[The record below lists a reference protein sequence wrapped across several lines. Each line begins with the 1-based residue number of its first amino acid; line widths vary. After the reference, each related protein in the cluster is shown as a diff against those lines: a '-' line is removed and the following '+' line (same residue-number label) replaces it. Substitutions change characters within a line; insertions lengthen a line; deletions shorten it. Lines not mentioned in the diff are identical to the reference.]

1 MRRSQQCFWSPRLF
15 SHRKIPVLSNPFWQK
30 PLDGANGWL
39 QGGSGH
45 SLFWLCSSPAHA
57 FRTPGV
63 SPTRNGVRAPLPL
76 FLGPGFRL
84 AARWNRLGETV
95 KTRKKREKTGG
106 KWARY
111 GLKGVKSR
119 DHLQAAGRASDTG
132 SPSVVLWPCR
142 SRESSSVRE
151 PCPPQRC
158 AAREAGASSS
168 GTARASCTER
178 SLKRRRR
185 PLFWEPFSAVAEPAA
200 GLLVSLAGSLAPS
213 GETGE
218 KRRKSQQWARYGR

>member
-168 GTARASCTER
+168 GTARASCT
-178 SLKRRRR
+178 
-185 PLFWEPFSAVAEPAA
+185 SAVRGSARHCLRAPIRMPQALAA
-200 GLLVSLAGSLAPS
+200 
-213 GETGE
+213 
-218 KRRKSQQWARYGR
+218 